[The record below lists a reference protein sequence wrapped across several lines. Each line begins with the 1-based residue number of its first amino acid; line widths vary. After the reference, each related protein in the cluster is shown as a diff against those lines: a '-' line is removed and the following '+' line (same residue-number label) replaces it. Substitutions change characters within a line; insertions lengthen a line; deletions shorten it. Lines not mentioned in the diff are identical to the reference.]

1 MPGVTRPLRWWLLTL
16 AAVAGMAATFS
27 LGLWQW
33 GRAQEKLAL
42 QSDLQTRQAL
52 PPLGPEA
59 LEPTGAA
66 AGAAGASGA
75 PGTAPRPTDKLHRAV
90 VLRGQW
96 LADHTVFLDNRQMNG
111 RVGFFVVTPLRL
123 APGAAGQGAVVLVQ
137 RGWAPRSFTDRQQL
151 PAITTPASEVTVTGR
166 IAPAPSKLYDFD
178 GAPTGPIRQNLDVAA
193 FRAETGLP
201 LVDGSV
207 LQTDAPSDGLLR
219 DWPVPAHSADKNYGY
234 AFQWWALCGVIFILY
249 VWFQFIAPRRRS
261 ASAA

>member
-1 MPGVTRPLRWWLLTL
+1 MPGVTASTRFWLLTL
-16 AAVAGMAATFS
+16 AAAVGMAVTLS

-42 QSDLQTRQAL
+42 QADLQARQAL

-59 LEPTGAA
+59 LGPVGAA
-66 AGAAGASGA
+66 S
-75 PGTAPRPTDKLHRAV
+75 RPQDLMHRVV

-96 LADHTVFLDNRQMNG
+96 LADHTVFLDNRQMNA
-111 RVGFFVVTPLRL
+111 RVGFYVVTPLRL
-123 APGAAGQGAVVLVQ
+123 SPSAGGQSPQDAAVVLVQ
-137 RGWAPRSFTDRQQL
+137 RGWVPRSFTDRQQL
-151 PAITTPASEVTVTGR
+151 PAITTPAGEVTVTGR

-178 GAPTGPIRQNLDVAA
+178 GAPSGAIRQNLDLAA
-193 FRAETGLP
+193 FRTETGLP

-219 DWPVPAHSADKNYGY
+219 DWPVPARSADKNYGY

-249 VWFQFIAPRRRS
+249 VWFQFIAPRRRP
-261 ASAA
+261 A

>member
-1 MPGVTRPLRWWLLTL
+1 MPGVIRPLRFWLLTL
-16 AAVAGMAATFS
+16 AAVAGMAVTFS

-59 LEPTGAA
+59 LRPAGAA
-66 AGAAGASGA
+66 A
-75 PGTAPRPTDKLHRAV
+75 RPADLMHRAV

-96 LADHTVFLDNRQMNG
+96 LADHTVYLDNRQMNG

-123 APGAAGQGAVVLVQ
+123 APGEAGQGAVVLVQ

-151 PAITTPASEVTVTGR
+151 PAITTPAGEVRVTGR

-178 GAPTGPIRQNLDVAA
+178 GAPAGPIRQNLDLAA
-193 FRAETGLP
+193 FRTETGLP

-249 VWFQFIAPRRRS
+249 VWFQFIAPRRRP
-261 ASAA
+261 APAA

>member
-1 MPGVTRPLRWWLLTL
+1 MPGLTTSPRFWLLTL
-16 AAVAGMAATFS
+16 AAAAGMAVTFS

-33 GRAQEKLAL
+33 GRAQDKLAL
-42 QSDLQTRQAL
+42 QADLQARQAL

-59 LEPTGAA
+59 LGGMQATPSAA
-66 AGAAGASGA
+66 D
-75 PGTAPRPTDKLHRAV
+75 PMHRTV

-96 LADHTVFLDNRQMNG
+96 LTDRTVFLDNRQMNG
-111 RVGFFVVTPLRL
+111 RVGFYVVTPLRL
-123 APGAAGQGAVVLVQ
+123 APGPGGPVQPGGPVVLVQ

-151 PAITTPASEVTVTGR
+151 PAVVTPPGEVTVTGR

-178 GAPTGPIRQNLDVAA
+178 GASTGAIRQNLDLPA

-207 LQTDAPSDGLLR
+207 QQTGAASDGLLR
-219 DWPVPAHSADKNYGY
+219 DWPVPASSADKNYGY

-249 VWFQFIAPRRRS
+249 VWFQFIAPRRRP
-261 ASAA
+261 APPA